1 MNRLARSV
9 GVLLALGLIE
19 STQMLWFPKP
29 MQAQVSAGT
38 LCAAPGKDG
47 VDLGAINIVNSYFS
61 GPSTDTALN
70 AGSTSIAV
78 GSINS
83 SGSQTTISPGDLLLI
98 IQMQDADI
106 NYTDTNNYGAGNGTG
121 SGSTA
126 VNNTGLY
133 EYVVAKNSVGA
144 GGGSLQIQGAGAGGG
159 LLYTY
164 RQQAATATHGQ
175 RTYQVVRVPQYTNA
189 TLSGTIRSPGAWN
202 GKSGGIVVIDV
213 ANTFTMSNGTVEV
226 QDKGFRGGGGT
237 TNTDTYPD
245 KEDEAFRTDG
255 GVARGGVKGEG
266 IAGTPLYVFD
276 GTNTTNTGIDGY
288 PRSASQDSY
297 TTITTGATGGGSRAR
312 GAPGNAGGGGDQHNS
327 GGGGGSNW
335 GAGGQGGNSINS
347 PPIDETPATGVS
359 KPVGGRGGAPF
370 STATVNRLVMGGGG
384 GAGDANNGVAGS
396 GGLGGGIVIIRAGT
410 ITGTGSVSARA
421 RDGVVTPTD
430 DGGSGAGAG
439 GSILITA
446 KSGSLAGIALNANG
460 GKGGDTNTKT
470 TVPYDFGPGGGGG
483 GGVIFSSL
491 PVSTA
496 TVSGGQPGKS
506 FNGQLGTATTGVTRG
521 AAAGTDGKI
530 EITGTT
536 SSSTTG
542 ASSGADCSVTL
553 SGQVWKDVNG
563 SITKD
568 GSEAGTDAGGLYV
581 YLVDSSNNV
590 LAKSSVQ
597 SDGTYSIVA
606 PINTSATLR
615 LSTDGT
621 KNYGQVAPAASL
633 PSGWINTGEN
643 KNGVTE
649 TVTPG
654 EIAIATTTNSITN
667 QNFGVNVGVAQG
679 FKSVKLTNDA
689 DNSATVSPGDGLTWT
704 VSYANTSTVD
714 IANFQ
719 ITDILPAQMTI
730 ASTGAQV
737 ITVNSIQGTVPA
749 KNANYTGAGNN
760 TLFAPSPSAILKAGG
775 VITISIPVTVKAGTA
790 NTTPQNQA
798 TAIGNGLPAQG
809 VLSDNVDSTTGSLPS
824 GVTIPANSITQS
836 QNSNSTDPT
845 IVSVVSTS
853 SYIKSPY
860 SGKVVINEV
869 LYKQTASTTAGND
882 EFIELYN
889 PSNSTVDLSGW
900 KLIDGNLIVNNLDG
914 TSGNITGTAT
924 PYVFPNGTT
933 LAPNAYAVIWIGT
946 NNPNNQAAGAAFQA
960 WLGTDPKLN
969 DAGEDLWL
977 YDAQTQIVDY
987 IAYGTTSASGA
998 INTPP
1003 PTTLNLW
1010 DSTYQSSLAGA
1021 AAGQSISL
1029 TPNGQD
1035 TNTSACWEQTTS
1047 GAASSRC
1054 PNYLPTRDTDPV
1066 VIGTGATAVNRVT
1079 SVGVNNNGL
1088 STNLLLVKRIT
1099 SINGSTTAGSINLAT
1114 YNQIDAYPYDDNVI
1128 ETNLTSTTQYP
1139 MPDTDK
1145 WPNTTGKATSS
1156 FLLGVVNGG
1165 NTKPKD
1171 EIEYTIYFL
1180 STGTAPA
1187 QRVTL
1192 CDRIPA
1198 NQTFIPNGYNSVPQA
1213 PGGNLTD
1220 RGIAVS
1226 YAGNYLSYTNLIDG
1240 DTAQYFAPQTAL
1252 PAACGAA
1259 ANTTGAVVINLGA
1272 SATNTLGGTVPQAT
1286 SAGSPTSSYGF
1297 VRFKAKVN

>member
-1 MNRLARSV
+1 MNRLARSL
-9 GVLLALGLIE
+9 GTLLVLGFIQ
-19 STQMLWFPKP
+19 STQLLWFPRST
-29 MQAQVSAGT
+29 QAQVSSGA
-38 LCAAPGKDG
+38 LCAVPGKDG
-47 VDLGAINIVNSYFS
+47 IDLGAINIVNSYFPGS
-61 GPSTDTALN
+61 AKDKTVV
-70 AGSTSIAV
+70 AGSTTIPV

-83 SGSQTTISPGDLLLI
+83 SGSQTAISPGDLLLI

-106 NYTDTNNYGAGNGTG
+106 NYTDTSNYGAGNGTG
-121 SGSTA
+121 SGSTDIHS
-126 VNNTGLY
+126 TGLY
-133 EYVVAKNSVGA
+133 EYVVANNSVGA
-144 GGGSLQIQGAGAGGG
+144 GGGDIQIRGTTG
-159 LLYTY
+159 LLNTY
-164 RQQAATATHGQ
+164 RQEAATATHGQ
-175 RTYQVVRVPQYTNA
+175 RTYQVVRVPQYTNT

-202 GKSGGIVVIDV
+202 GTSGGIVVIDV
-213 ANTFTMSNGTVEV
+213 ANTFTFSNGTVEV

-255 GVARGGVKGEG
+255 GVPRGGVKGEG

-276 GTNTTNTGIDGY
+276 GTNTTNTGVDGY
-288 PRSASQDSY
+288 PRTASQDSY

-312 GAPGNAGGGGDQHNS
+312 GAPGNAGGGGDMHNS
-327 GGGGGSNW
+327 GGGGGGNW

-347 PPIDETPATGVS
+347 PPIDETPSTGVS

-370 STATVNRLVMGGGG
+370 TTATVKRLAMGGGG

-396 GGLGGGIVIIRAGT
+396 GGLGGGIVLIRAGT
-410 ITGTGSVSARA
+410 ITGTGSISARA

-439 GSILITA
+439 GSISITA
-446 KSGSLAGIALNANG
+446 KGGSLAGIVLNAKG
-460 GKGGDTNTKT
+460 GKGGDTNTNT

-506 FNGQLGTATTGVTRG
+506 FNGQLGGSTGVTRS

-536 SSSTTG
+536 SSNATG
-542 ASSGADCSVTL
+542 VSSGADCSVTL
-553 SGQVWKDVNG
+553 SGQVWKDTDG

-568 GSEAGTDAGGLYV
+568 ASEVGTDAGGLSV
-581 YLVDSSNNV
+581 YLVDSSGNV

-606 PINTSATLR
+606 PINTNATLR

-633 PSGWINTGEN
+633 PSGWVNTGEN

-654 EIAIATTTNSITN
+654 EIAIATATSSIAN
-667 QNFGVNVGVAQG
+667 QNFG
-679 FKSVKLTNDA
+679 LIE
-689 DNSATVSPGDGLTWT
+689 
-704 VSYANTSTVD
+704 Y
-714 IANFQ
+714 
-719 ITDILPAQMTI
+719 
-730 ASTGAQV
+730 
-737 ITVNSIQGTVPA
+737 
-749 KNANYTGAGNN
+749 
-760 TLFAPSPSAILKAGG
+760 PS
-775 VITISIPVTVKAGTA
+775 
-790 NTTPQNQA
+790 
-798 TAIGNGLPAQG
+798 
-809 VLSDNVDSTTGSLPS
+809 
-824 GVTIPANSITQS
+824 
-836 QNSNSTDPT
+836 
-845 IVSVVSTS
+845 
-853 SYIKSPY
+853 SPY
-860 SGKVVINEV
+860 QGQIVINEV
-869 LYKQTASTTAGND
+869 LYNQSGENTAAAND

-889 PSNSTVDLSGW
+889 ASSVPVDMTGW
-900 KLIDGNLIVNNLDG
+900 KLTDGNLIATPADSPNLDG
-914 TSGNITGTAT
+914 KTGSITGTT
-924 PYVFPNGTT
+924 SPFIFG
-933 LAPNAYAVIWIGT
+933 NAGFVTSGPLILQPGQYAVIWVGNPPESSTAST
-946 NNPNNQAAGAAFQA
+946 NSPGATFQA
-960 WLGTDPKLN
+960 WLKQGPQLN
-969 DAGEDLWL
+969 NSGDDVWL
-977 YDAQTQIVDY
+977 YDSQTRIIDY
-987 IAYGTTSASGA
+987 VAFGIGSA
-998 INTPP
+998 INTRPLP
-1003 PTTLNLW
+1003 LPNFW
-1010 DSTYQSSLAGA
+1010 NA
-1021 AAGQSISL
+1021 AYESKLTPNKGQSISL

-1035 TNTSACWEQTTS
+1035 GNTSACWEPTTS
-1047 GAASSRC
+1047 GEAKSPRC
-1054 PNYLPTRDTDPV
+1054 PGFLPTRDTDPV
-1066 VIGTGATAVNRVT
+1066 VIGTDPTAINRVT

-1114 YNQIDAYPYDDNVI
+1114 YNQIEAYPYDDNVI

-1156 FLLGVVNGG
+1156 FLLGAVNGG
-1165 NTKPKD
+1165 DTKPKD

-1180 STGTAPA
+1180 SAGTAPA

-1198 NQTFIPNGYNSVPQA
+1198 NQTLVPNGYNSVTQA
-1213 PGGNLTD
+1213 TGGNQTD

-1226 YAGNYLSYTNLIDG
+1226 YAGNYQSYTNLKDG

-1252 PAACGAA
+1252 PAACGTA
-1259 ANTTGAVVINLGA
+1259 ANTTGAVVVNLGA
-1272 SATNTLGGTVPQAT
+1272 GATNALGGTIPQAI
-1286 SAGSPTSSYGF
+1286 APDSPTDSYGF